1 MSSYIALEL
10 DALNKAPAVAR
21 AARVSEDAVIG
32 GLARLWAYCFREQ
45 LDSVSRLQVAG
56 FFATDVDLVPALV
69 AFGFLE
75 AAGDSIRVRG
85 ADRYLRVAEARRKGG
100 LAARKH
106 LVPGGGKS
114 KTEPMSEPTASAA
127 PADSQPTVSP
137 APAESQPRVGLGST
151 SALTPTTEHRLPTTE
166 HRTPSTDDDASPP
179 PRTLAL
185 ATFAI
190 EPPDRARMSSWSAQ
204 EFWKAFELERRDRGY
219 PPEKWPSPLSL
230 SQFWTEA
237 RGLYDV
243 DVLGM
248 AAAAYFVDAHWRA
261 ARPACPWGAFAK
273 TWHQFIPRR
282 AAS

>member
-1 MSSYIALEL
+1 MSYIAVEL
-10 DALNKAPAVAR
+10 DALNVAPAVAR

-32 GLARLWAYCFREQ
+32 GLTRLWAYCFRQ
-45 LDSVSRLQVAG
+45 QAASVSRLQVAG
-56 FFATDVDLVPALV
+56 FFATEADMVPALV

-75 AAGDSIRVRG
+75 VVGEGIRVRG
-85 ADRYLRVAEARRKGG
+85 ADRYLRVSEARRKGG
-100 LAARKH
+100 LAAKKH
-106 LVPGGGKS
+106 LIPGGRQPKA
-114 KTEPMSEPTASAA
+114 EPTESLGSPSAA
-127 PADSQPTVSP
+127 
-137 APAESQPRVGLGST
+137 AETQPRELLGST
-151 SALTPTTEHRLPTTE
+151 SALTPSTEHRAPNTE
-166 HRTPSTDDDASPP
+166 HRREEEAPP
-179 PRTLAL
+179 PRSLAL

-190 EPPDRARMSSWSAQ
+190 EPPDKARMSSWSAQ